1 MCVYVCEC
9 VSGVCVCLCM
19 RVKKTEE
26 VIISKALCLRR
37 ACAQL
42 CRVEG

>member
-1 MCVYVCEC
+1 MR
-9 VSGVCVCLCM
+9 VCVCVSVFMVRLCLW
-19 RVKKTEE
+19 VKKTEE
-26 VIISKALCLRR
+26 VIISKALCLCR